1 MLNMGSH
8 VAFVKSKRYTPA
20 VNTQLDHEWQKH
32 GHMGSQKAFGS
43 KLSVWPAGCL
53 HLGMVKL
60 SPGPPVWLAQVPHM
74 GLHNG
79 RCCVNE
85 VVELRLSPP
94 SAHHGTYL
102 VLILLVVVVDKAVCV
117 GLPSPLDC
125 QVLWT
130 GLIPLEEGLL
140 GPL

>member
-1 MLNMGSH
+1 
-8 VAFVKSKRYTPA
+8 
-20 VNTQLDHEWQKH
+20 
-32 GHMGSQKAFGS
+32 
-43 KLSVWPAGCL
+43 
-53 HLGMVKL
+53 
-60 SPGPPVWLAQVPHM
+60 M
-74 GLHNG
+74 GLRNG

-117 GLPSPLDC
+117 GLPSPLGWPDPFGGNT
-125 QVLWT
+125 LH
-130 GLIPLEEGLL
+130 GLL

>member
-1 MLNMGSH
+1 
-8 VAFVKSKRYTPA
+8 
-20 VNTQLDHEWQKH
+20 
-32 GHMGSQKAFGS
+32 
-43 KLSVWPAGCL
+43 
-53 HLGMVKL
+53 
-60 SPGPPVWLAQVPHM
+60 M
-74 GLHNG
+74 GLRNG

-130 GLIPLEEGLL
+130 GLTPLEEGLL

>member
-8 VAFVKSKRYTPA
+8 VAYVKSKRYTPS
-20 VNTQLDHEWQKH
+20 VSTQLGYKWQKH

-43 KLSVWPAGCL
+43 KLSFWPAGCL
-53 HLGMVKL
+53 HLGMVKQ

-79 RCCVNE
+79 CCCVDE

-94 SAHHGTYL
+94 SGYHGIYL
-102 VLILLVVVVDKAVCV
+102 VPILLVVVVDKAVCV
-117 GLPSPLDC
+117 G
-125 QVLWT
+125 
-130 GLIPLEEGLL
+130 
-140 GPL
+140 

>member
-1 MLNMGSH
+1 M
-8 VAFVKSKRYTPA
+8 A
-20 VNTQLDHEWQKH
+20 KH